1 MLVIVFDGVVVG
13 QVWSFIA
20 VKVYR
25 CLYLISPSRS
35 RRRRFGASGSHRRC
49 RRRLIGKQVPGTRI
63 PVTQIP
69 GTRTPL
75 FRL

>member
-25 CLYLISPSRS
+25 CLYLSSPSRS
-35 RRRRFGASGSHRRC
+35 GCLRFVASCSRLRC
-49 RRRLIGKQVPGTRI
+49 RRRLIGKQVPGTRKLG
-63 PVTQIP
+63 TQ
-69 GTRTPL
+69 TPL